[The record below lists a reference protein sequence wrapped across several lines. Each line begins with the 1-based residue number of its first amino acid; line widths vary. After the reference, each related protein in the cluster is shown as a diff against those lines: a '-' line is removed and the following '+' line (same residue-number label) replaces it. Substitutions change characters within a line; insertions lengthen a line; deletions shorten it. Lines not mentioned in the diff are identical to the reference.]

1 MLRYY
6 PSFAIQPNLNT
17 VGGEFFLDG
26 QPYSGKYYETYDG
39 RAFTGSTP
47 EVGPSEPLERIR
59 SYASAP
65 GLGNANLSSKSKR
78 DLASRTGVVQSTAT
92 NSRIPG
98 QPNSYY
104 PRPIEQDYKKGYIIR
119 YFTKKENERGF
130 VTEISQDEYNSIING
145 TTDYDITIYQ
155 TTTILWK
162 LTGPLKS
169 TRESQ
174 YNIIP
179 GIIDTNQRLTESA
192 NRTFLGIVDFIGG
205 EYSKFAR
212 PTGTV
217 VKNTPSTSNVQST
230 SGPLYN

>member
-6 PSFAIQPNLNT
+6 PSFAIIPNLNT
-17 VGGEFFLDG
+17 AGGEFLLNG

-47 EVGPSEPLERIR
+47 EIGLNEPLERVKVY
-59 SYASAP
+59 SSAP
-65 GLGNANLSSKSKR
+65 GLNNSNLSIKSKR
-78 DLASRTGVVQSTAT
+78 DLAVKTGVLPSTLAS
-92 NSRIPG
+92 SRIPG

-104 PRPIEQDYKKGYIIR
+104 PQPTEQDYRKGYLIR
-119 YFTKKENERGF
+119 YFTKKENEKGF
-130 VTEISQDEYNSIING
+130 VTEISQDEYNSIVNG
-145 TTDYDITIYQ
+145 TADYDISIYQ

-162 LTGPLKS
+162 LTGPLNSK
-169 TRESQ
+169 RESQ

-179 GIIDTNQRLTESA
+179 GIVETNKRLTESA

-212 PTGTV
+212 PT
-217 VKNTPSTSNVQST
+217 
-230 SGPLYN
+230 L

>member
-17 VGGEFFLDG
+17 AGGEFLLNG
-26 QPYSGKYYETYDG
+26 EPYSGRYYETYDG

-47 EVGPSEPLERIR
+47 EVGPSEPLERIPIYQ
-59 SYASAP
+59 STP
-65 GLGNANLSSKSKR
+65 GLSTSGLTSRGTKQ
-78 DLASRTGVVQSTAT
+78 LASKTGVAPSITT
-92 NSRIPG
+92 DPRIPG
-98 QPNSYY
+98 QPNAYY
-104 PRPIEQDYKKGYIIR
+104 PQPTDQDYKKGYITR

-130 VTEISQDEYNSIING
+130 ITEISQDEYNSIVNG
-145 TTDYDITIYQ
+145 TADYDISIYQ

-169 TRESQ
+169 TRQSQ
-174 YNIIP
+174 YNVIP

-205 EYSKFAR
+205 DYAKFAR
-212 PTGTV
+212 PT
-217 VKNTPSTSNVQST
+217 
-230 SGPLYN
+230 L

>member
-17 VGGEFFLDG
+17 IGDEFLLKG

-39 RAFTGSTP
+39 KAYTGSTP
-47 EVGPSEPLERIR
+47 EVGLNEPLERIR
-59 SYASAP
+59 NYASAP
-65 GLGNANLSSKSKR
+65 GLENSNLSSKSRR
-78 DLASRTGVVQSTAT
+78 DLANKTRVATSTLS
-92 NSRIPG
+92 NPRIPG

-104 PRPIEQDYKKGYIIR
+104 PQPIEQDYRKGYIIR

-130 VTEISQDEYNSIING
+130 VTEISQDEYNSIVNG
-145 TTDYDITIYQ
+145 TADYDITIYQ

-162 LTGPLKS
+162 LTGPLNSK
-169 TRESQ
+169 RESQ

-179 GIIDTNQRLTESA
+179 GIIETNQRLTESA

-212 PTGTV
+212 PT
-217 VKNTPSTSNVQST
+217 
-230 SGPLYN
+230 L